1 MTQWTY
7 LVVAKNEPRY
17 EVGVLQAV
25 YEQGTPL
32 LVFSGHR
39 LGEEFFMT
47 LVVEADEKEARRIET
62 LLRKL
67 RPTPH
72 VKVHSDP

>member
-7 LVVAKNEPRY
+7 LVIAKNEPRY
-17 EVGVLQAV
+17 EAGVFQIV
-25 YEQGTPL
+25 YEQETSL

-47 LVVEADEKEARRIET
+47 LVVEADERKARRIEA

-72 VKVHSDP
+72 VKIHSDP